1 MVIEFRSGDRM
12 LGIKALGIYEKA
24 VDAAIASS
32 EKVYAP
38 TLYLAGE
45 KAKAEAARDWIA
57 NTLDDMGIGEVREA
71 DMPSQ
76 LALSLR
82 NAGSVYLA
90 QLGKLTEK
98 QADLLVPLD
107 ETNEVVS
114 HVTSLVDRLRGQLE
128 LEGTVTMG
136 FGDREVRMSSADLS
150 NLAASVRGADD

>member
-1 MVIEFRSGDRM
+1 MLMEFRSADRM
-12 LGIKALGIYEKA
+12 LGMKALGIYAKA
-24 VDAAIASS
+24 VDAAKGAC

-38 TLYLAGE
+38 TLYLDGE
-45 KAKAEAARDWIA
+45 AAKAEAATDWLA
-57 NTLDDMGIGEVREA
+57 DRLDEMGVGEVRVL
-71 DMPSQ
+71 DMPSP
-76 LALSLR
+76 LALVLR

-128 LEGTVTMG
+128 LDGTVTM
-136 FGDREVRMSSADLS
+136 S
-150 NLAASVRGADD
+150 NLAGSLRA